1 LTYLVFLEYSLPV
14 KNELDSLEQK
24 LGQLVRLSQRL
35 RSENQELRQALAEV
49 ESENRQCNDKIAAAK
64 SRLQKLLTNLPEDA

>member
-1 LTYLVFLEYSLPV
+1 M

-35 RSENQELRQALAEV
+35 RSENQELRQALAEI
-49 ESENRQCNDKIAAAK
+49 ESKHRQCSDKVSAAK
-64 SRLQKLLTNLPEDA
+64 TRLEKLLINLPEDL

>member
-1 LTYLVFLEYSLPV
+1 MAFSAYSLRV

-35 RSENQELRQALAEV
+35 RSENQQLRQALAEV
-49 ESENRQCNDKIAAAK
+49 ESQNRQCNDKVNAAK
-64 SRLQKLLTNLPEDA
+64 SRLQQLLTNLPEDA

>member
-1 LTYLVFLEYSLPV
+1 MSV

-49 ESENRQCNDKIAAAK
+49 ESRNRQCNDKISAAT
-64 SRLQKLLTNLPEDA
+64 SRLKHLLTNLPEDA